1 MPVFNETNELQSSES
16 FLSSHNDRTHKDSP
30 NSSLSNIKELDTTMT
45 DEVKTAGPEDNA
57 ILRDCVRSVLTNYIN
72 DLEGHTVDD
81 LYQLVL
87 AEVEAPLLETILG
100 HTNGNQSKA
109 AQMLGINRGTLR
121 KKLKQYNIND

>member
-1 MPVFNETNELQSSES
+1 MPIVQDVFNKINEIETPKTFRPDNGESDGLGDSS
-16 FLSSHNDRTHKDSP
+16 
-30 NSSLSNIKELDTTMT
+30 
-45 DEVKTAGPEDNA
+45 ADNA
-57 ILRDCVRSVLTNYIN
+57 ILRDCVKSVLTNYIN

-100 HTNGNQSKA
+100 HTKGNQSKA

>member
-1 MPVFNETNELQSSES
+1 MPTVQDILDEMNEIEPPES
-16 FLSSHNDRTHKDSP
+16 FESDPESYKSNNDRST
-30 NSSLSNIKELDTTMT
+30 
-45 DEVKTAGPEDNA
+45 DNA
-57 ILRDCVRSVLTNYIN
+57 ILRDCVRSVLTSYIN
-72 DLEGHTVDD
+72 DLDGHSVDD

>member
-1 MPVFNETNELQSSES
+1 MPIVQDVFSEINEIETPETFES
-16 FLSSHNDRTHKDSP
+16 NGDGST
-30 NSSLSNIKELDTTMT
+30 
-45 DEVKTAGPEDNA
+45 DNA

-100 HTNGNQSKA
+100 HTKGNQSKA

-121 KKLKQYNIND
+121 KKLKQYNINDCS